1 MDNATHGY
9 PVRRHQ
15 AQGAGRSETILEGE
29 NAMRCRFSSIRSRLT
44 ALAVLA
50 GMLVLLAGC
59 QPTPTPPPASFD
71 YLVRV
76 RDSAGATLPN
86 AKVTIEVPGRTP
98 LDEFADVNG
107 LVVITIPATHTNQT
121 GKLIAEVAG
130 FEIYRQII
138 TLQPGLLPDEIRLL
152 PRATPLTPTEVA
164 AATPAPAILNLHDG
178 DLAAYGTTALG
189 EYPAGLKEII
199 RVFVAPRLQS
209 NAEPTTLY
217 PQSSNPC
224 KGNDGAAMKGGRW
237 EQHIQVGLPKP
248 EDVGLR
254 FDVVLTT
261 ATAEGNAAVEAEM
274 QRWCD
279 EKDWKGFAALPA
291 GVSEVAR
298 VTVTRSDEG
307 SHAPDPSNAQL
318 QGVIRITNPRGG
330 QAITDEEVISGIYSS
345 LPADH
350 TIWLLVFT
358 TWGKWFPQSSDPCN
372 GVHTV
377 AQNGQWQVTGSF
389 KSGEANEPFDVVAV
403 VADKAAGDFFDQ
415 KQREWCAQDRAS
427 SDFKWPGLLTI
438 ELPSGI
444 SEKSR
449 IQVIHT
455 DAGGSAESV
464 PVVPRCAIPVPCE
477 GCKTFAYTRSD
488 ACPLVDLQPSGA
500 ACIDE
505 FLVQPS
511 MPASSIRLDMLQRA
525 ESNYGY
531 SLYEVEA
538 YADGA
543 ADNFLP
549 NSGSTAEASS
559 AITPASRAIDGIM
572 PDLPD
577 GGGSSRW
584 ESEWQKD
591 PQWLAIAL
599 SDAIKARPINR
610 IVLKWERAYARGYCV
625 TLRP

>member
-1 MDNATHGY
+1 
-9 PVRRHQ
+9 
-15 AQGAGRSETILEGE
+15 
-29 NAMRCRFSSIRSRLT
+29 MRCRFSSIRSRLT
-44 ALAVLA
+44 ALAGLA
-50 GMLVLLAGC
+50 GVVVLLAGC
-59 QPTPTPPPASFD
+59 PPTPTPTPPPASFD

-107 LVVITIPATHTNQT
+107 LVVITIPATYASQT
-121 GKLIAEVAG
+121 GKLIAEAAG
-130 FEIYRQII
+130 FEIYRQNI
-138 TLQPGLLPDEIRLL
+138 TLQPGLLPDEIRLS
-152 PRATPLTPTEVA
+152 PRDIALTPTEVA
-164 AATPAPAILNLHDG
+164 TATPTPTVLNLHDG
-178 DLAAYGTTALG
+178 DLAAYGTSLLG
-189 EYPAGLKEII
+189 EYTASLNETI
-199 RVFVAPRLQS
+199 RVFVGPRLQFDDP
-209 NAEPTTLY
+209 PTILY
-217 PQSSNPC
+217 PQSSNLC
-224 KGNDGAAMKGGRW
+224 KGNEGAAMQGGRW

-298 VTVTRSDEG
+298 VTVTRSDEV

-318 QGVIRITNPRGG
+318 PGAIRITNPSGG

-350 TIWLLVFT
+350 SIWLLVYT

-372 GVHTV
+372 GVHAV
-377 AQNGQWQVTGSF
+377 VENNRWQVTGSF
-389 KSGEANEPFDVVAV
+389 KSGEANEPFEVVAV
-403 VADKAAGDFFDQ
+403 VADKAAGDFFDR

-455 DAGGSAESV
+455 DAGGAAESV

-488 ACPLVDLQPSGA
+488 ACPLVDLQGGA
-500 ACIDE
+500 AGCTDE

-511 MPASSIRLDMLQRA
+511 MTASSIRIDMLQRA

-531 SLYEVEA
+531 SLYEVEV
-538 YADGA
+538 YAAGA
-543 ADNFLP
+543 AANILP
-549 NSGSTAEASS
+549 NTGSTAEASS

-572 PDLPD
+572 PDLPN

-591 PQWLAIAL
+591 PQWFVIAL
-599 SDAIKARPINR
+599 SDAIKTRPINR
-610 IVLKWERAYARGYCV
+610 IVLKWERAYARDYCV
-625 TLRP
+625 TLIP